1 MKKIIVLIAL
11 MAARI
16 PVGFSAASE
25 LTAQATFLSS
35 ADISTLLKRMPSG
48 ASTDQPL
55 RIIDGGAANVG
66 IFVVRRPQEP
76 DEGCTIEHDTLVN
89 DKTTSIFLVLEGA
102 GTIVTGG
109 KLVQPAPVRSNDPDL
124 KLLGSGSRG
133 SGIQNGQSRRI
144 TAGDVVIIP
153 PSVPHGFSAIEKSIT
168 YQVVRIDSGKVL
180 PLKSS
185 SAAQARGISPFACD
199 RLALSPE
206 IQKRHF
212 DVVGPELLK
221 LRKSV
226 RELEDGYDFEF
237 PVDEKTFQL
246 LSEWAMQERLCCPF
260 LDISLRF
267 EREGGPLWLRLA
279 GRKGVKEFIKIEMA
293 QGGIKL

>member
-1 MKKIIVLIAL
+1 MKKIFQFITAITIVVPVAILATSEPSSEAAL
-11 MAARI
+11 
-16 PVGFSAASE
+16 
-25 LTAQATFLSS
+25 LTAAMISQVIKAMPANS
-35 ADISTLLKRMPSG
+35 AVDE
-48 ASTDQPL
+48 AL
-55 RIIDGGAANVG
+55 RTIDGGAANVG
-66 IFVVRRPQEP
+66 IFIVRRPQEP
-76 DEGCTIEHDTLVN
+76 DQGCTIEHDTLMN

-221 LRKSV
+221 LTKSA

-237 PVDEKTFQL
+237 PVDEKTFRL

>member
-1 MKKIIVLIAL
+1 

-25 LTAQATFLSS
+25 LTAQATFLSN

-109 KLVQPAPVRSNDPDL
+109 KLVQ
-124 KLLGSGSRG
+124 
-133 SGIQNGQSRRI
+133 
-144 TAGDVVIIP
+144 
-153 PSVPHGFSAIEKSIT
+153 
-168 YQVVRIDSGKVL
+168 
-180 PLKSS
+180 
-185 SAAQARGISPFACD
+185 
-199 RLALSPE
+199 RLA
-206 IQKRHF
+206 
-212 DVVGPELLK
+212 
-221 LRKSV
+221 
-226 RELEDGYDFEF
+226 
-237 PVDEKTFQL
+237 
-246 LSEWAMQERLCCPF
+246 
-260 LDISLRF
+260 
-267 EREGGPLWLRLA
+267 
-279 GRKGVKEFIKIEMA
+279 
-293 QGGIKL
+293 